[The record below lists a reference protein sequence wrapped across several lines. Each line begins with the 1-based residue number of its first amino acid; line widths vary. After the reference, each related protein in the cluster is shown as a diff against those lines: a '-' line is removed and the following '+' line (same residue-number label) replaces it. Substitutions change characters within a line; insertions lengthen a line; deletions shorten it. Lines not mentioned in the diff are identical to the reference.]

1 MKMLMSRVEVPRDK
15 EFKKE
20 RKRYQK
26 KKENMKKRTNG
37 PDNDIG
43 ESKIKKVRKTSGV
56 KLGRPKKTKDVDD
69 LI

>member
-1 MKMLMSRVEVPRDK
+1 
-15 EFKKE
+15 
-20 RKRYQK
+20 
-26 KKENMKKRTNG
+26 MKKRTNG